1 MGFNSLN
8 KLMKNSLNTHTQIN
22 STLMQLREENVW
34 RCSSSLVCEILKINR
49 QQLIKLIKALPNF
62 PKPMRDRNTRQAVM
76 YFDVDEIYEWYIG
89 EFHSDF

>member
-1 MGFNSLN
+1 MKPLLN
-8 KLMKNSLNTHTQIN
+8 PHRNIN
-22 STLMQLREENVW
+22 PTLIKLREENVW
-34 RCSSSLVCEILKINR
+34 RCSGSLLCKILQINR
-49 QQLIKLIKALPNF
+49 QQLIKFQKALPNF